1 MHRSFSKFQ
10 RPMASAALKLARRAA
25 FSAPHS
31 SSRHGIGHP
40 MAFTL
45 RKASA
50 SRSGQAAEKRD
61 VVSSGIKSAR
71 ALCTPAA
78 TASDDTQL
86 LDAYSRAITS
96 VVVSTVYRKRFF
108 IFPLHSPPSF
118 LPLFPT
124 SMQTPTL
131 NHWLSPEQ
139 GRASSRIHWGHNGAR
154 RKLGFW
160 CLFRARRLSPL
171 KRAYAYSPPSSFASP
186 PRHIPAPPHQHKNVA
201 PSALLMPCHAT
212 KIEKLTIR
220 ADVVGSAPSVQVT
233 LTDGRRLTADV
244 VGTGIC

>member
-1 MHRSFSKFQ
+1 MQRSFSKFQ

-61 VVSSGIKSAR
+61 VSGIMSAR

-108 IFPLHSPPSF
+108 IFPLPLPSLFPPPFPHLPANTHTES
-118 LPLFPT
+118 LPLSRARSGQQSYPLGSQRSEEKARVLVSFSRPTAISSQTRVCQFP
-124 SMQTPTL
+124 SLIPR
-131 NHWLSPEQ
+131 LSPE
-139 GRASSRIHWGHNGAR
+139 AHPSTSS
-154 RKLGFW
+154 
-160 CLFRARRLSPL
+160 
-171 KRAYAYSPPSSFASP
+171 
-186 PRHIPAPPHQHKNVA
+186 
-201 PSALLMPCHAT
+201 SA
-212 KIEKLTIR
+212 
-220 ADVVGSAPSVQVT
+220 
-233 LTDGRRLTADV
+233 
-244 VGTGIC
+244 